1 MRVFISSVRRG
12 LAAERDYLPD
22 LIRAIGHEPSRFED
36 FGARNA
42 TSRGACLEGVNQ
54 AEVYVLLLGPHYGD
68 AMEDS
73 GVSATAEEFNVA
85 QQRGIPILVFKKAG
99 VDHDPAQQDF
109 IRRLGNYQ
117 QGRFWAEFA
126 DEKTLGVA
134 VATALRNLSV
144 PPAPLTYLPLSQPVP
159 IVWRRDRDPLD
170 DRSLYAPVLEVHA
183 LPTAIGPLRPVS
195 QLSDLAQRL
204 AVRGREMGFFGQ
216 ADALTIDHD
225 STTAWALRR
234 NDRQGGGRFNDR
246 QNDPY
251 AGLAVGRDG
260 AAMIFQALPTDTLGA
275 LVDQADLEQRIS
287 VLLRILAPHLPATEH
302 VALAAALDP
311 LDRVSEGDPNLVGNR
326 TSGHMAGHGGGKA
339 ARAEPVDQVARASLT
354 EGLPAVAEELAV
366 RVLQALRAA
375 TTSRGPWR

>member
-42 TSRGACLEGVNQ
+42 TSRGECLEGVNQ

-68 AMEDS
+68 EMEDS

-99 VDHDPAQQDF
+99 VDHDPAQEDF
-109 IRRLGNYQ
+109 IHRLGNYQ

-134 VATALRNLSV
+134 VATALRNLSI
-144 PPAPLTYLPLSQPVP
+144 PPAPLTYLPLSQPVQ

-183 LPTAIGPLRPVS
+183 LPTATGSLRPVS
-195 QLSDLAQRL
+195 QLADLAQRL

-234 NDRQGGGRFNDR
+234 TDRQGGGRFNDR

-260 AAMIFQALPTDTLGA
+260 AAMIFQALPTDTMGA

-311 LDRVSEGDPNLVGNR
+311 LDRVSEGDPSLVGNR
-326 TSGHMAGHGGGKA
+326 TSGMAGHSGGKA
-339 ARAEPVDQVARASLT
+339 ARAEPVDQVARPSLT

-375 TTSRGPWR
+375 NTSRGPWG

>member
-68 AMEDS
+68 EMEDS

-85 QQRGIPILVFKKAG
+85 QQRGIPILVFKKAD
-99 VDHDPAQQDF
+99 VDHDPAQEDF
-109 IRRLGNYQ
+109 IRRLGDYQ
-117 QGRFWAEFA
+117 QGRFWVEFA
-126 DEKTLGVA
+126 DEKALGIA
-134 VATALRNLSV
+134 VATALQNLNF
-144 PPAPLTYLPLSQPVP
+144 PPAPLMYLPLAQPVQ
-159 IVWRRDRDPLD
+159 IVWRRDRDPLG

-183 LPTAIGPLRPVS
+183 LPTATGSLRPVS
-195 QLSDLAQRL
+195 QLADLAQRL

-216 ADALTIDHD
+216 ADALTIEHD
-225 STTAWALRR
+225 STTAWVLRR
-234 NDRQGGGRFNDR
+234 NDPHSSGRFNDR
-246 QNDPY
+246 QTDPY

-260 AAMIFQALPTDTLGA
+260 AAMIFQALPTDAMGA

-287 VLLRILAPHLPATEH
+287 VLLRIVAPHLPATEH

-311 LDRVSEGDPNLVGNR
+311 LDRVSEGDPGLVGNR
-326 TSGHMAGHGGGKA
+326 TSGRAGHSGGKA
-339 ARAEPVDQVARASLT
+339 ARAEPVDQVARPSLT

-366 RVLQALRAA
+366 RVLQALRAGS
-375 TTSRGPWR
+375 TSRGPWG